1 MAAQTRESL
10 LDAAGQLIKAGQPVK
25 LSEVAALAGV
35 SRQTLYNEFGSRD
48 RLLEA
53 LSLRVGQRVLA
64 ESVRAA
70 REAPG
75 DVGDAVRASTIVGLR
90 AATTDPLVKAGLLG
104 PSAELLPFVTTSS
117 GALLDLFRDACAAV
131 LLERWP
137 RLDPVETRWAMEM
150 GFRLSLS
157 HLVLPTEPIE
167 VTAAHTAIVMRR
179 LLGPTDPQETG
190 KQSN

>member
-1 MAAQTRESL
+1 MAAQTRGSL
-10 LDAAGQLIKAGQPVK
+10 LDAAAQLITAGQPVR

-53 LSLRVGQRVLA
+53 LSLRIGQRVLA

-90 AATTDPLVKAGLLG
+90 AAVTDPLVKAGLLG
-104 PSAELLPFVTTSS
+104 TPAELLPFVTTSAGS
-117 GALLDLFRDACAAV
+117 LLTLFRDGCTAV

-137 RLDPVETRWAMEM
+137 HLDPAETRWAMEM
-150 GFRLSLS
+150 GVRLSLS

-179 LLGPTDPQETG
+179 LLGPTDPT
-190 KQSN
+190 

>member
-10 LDAAGQLIKAGQPVK
+10 LDATAQLITAGRPVRM
-25 LSEVAALAGV
+25 SDVAALAGV

-64 ESVRAA
+64 EVVRAA

-75 DVGDAVRASTIVGLR
+75 DLGDAVRASTIVGLR
-90 AATTDPLVKAGLLG
+90 AAVADPLVKAGLLG
-104 PSAELLPFVTTSS
+104 PSAELLPFVTTSA
-117 GALLDLFRDACAAV
+117 GGLLNLFRDGCAEV

-137 RLDPVETRWAMEM
+137 QLDPAETRWAMEM
-150 GFRLSLS
+150 GVRLSLS
-157 HLVLPTEPIE
+157 HLVLQTEPIE

-179 LLGPTDPQETG
+179 LLGSNPT
-190 KQSN
+190 